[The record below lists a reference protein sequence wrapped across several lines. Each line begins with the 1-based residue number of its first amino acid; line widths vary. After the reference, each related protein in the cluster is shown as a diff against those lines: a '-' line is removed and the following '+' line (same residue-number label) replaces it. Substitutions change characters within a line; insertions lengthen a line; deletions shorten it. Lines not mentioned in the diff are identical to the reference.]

1 LKSRFYEIRH
11 CQNGTGSIII
21 KAGGGVSLA
30 TRFTKEDLE
39 KAKERI
45 AKEGLR
51 SIYVK
56 WPSNYPDR
64 ISIVTEKTEKM
75 LQELELKRA

>member
-1 LKSRFYEIRH
+1 
-11 CQNGTGSIII
+11 
-21 KAGGGVSLA
+21 LA